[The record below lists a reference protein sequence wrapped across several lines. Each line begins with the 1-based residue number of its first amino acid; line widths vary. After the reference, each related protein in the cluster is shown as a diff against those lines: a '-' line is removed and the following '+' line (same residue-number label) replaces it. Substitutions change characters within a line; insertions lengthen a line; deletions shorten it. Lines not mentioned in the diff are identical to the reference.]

1 MKKRLF
7 ILMIPAIIGII
18 TFIIGAYM
26 VETNPIYKLE
36 PEHAWYEEFND
47 LPDILLVGG
56 CLLIC
61 ISMILLVRDSKR
73 LIRELRK
80 EINQKYVQEE
90 RS

>member
-18 TFIIGAYM
+18 SFVIGAYM

-47 LPDILLVGG
+47 LPDILLIGG
-56 CLLIC
+56 CLLIF
-61 ISMILLVRDSKR
+61 ISSILVTRDSKR

-80 EINQKYVQEE
+80 EINEEYVQEK